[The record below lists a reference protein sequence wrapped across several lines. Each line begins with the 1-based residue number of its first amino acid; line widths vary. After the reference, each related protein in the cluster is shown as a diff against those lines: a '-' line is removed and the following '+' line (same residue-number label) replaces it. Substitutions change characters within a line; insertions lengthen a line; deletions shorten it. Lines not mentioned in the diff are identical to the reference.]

1 MINTIKRLYIQAV
14 YLISTDDPY
23 KIVQAMK
30 ILHELVYEVKPSSK
44 EVIFW
49 QSHASVALADLYLV
63 GVEGKDYLDED
74 DNICAYT
81 IVEADLMKAF
91 SLYRRALIRGCT
103 DGVNA
108 MAEIYMMLGDYKHSA
123 ELYASSVKYGYRN
136 ASDAQR
142 ALDYML
148 SSGKIDVIPEV
159 YCEPDGKPTLEYL
172 ITYRP

>member
-1 MINTIKRLYIQAV
+1 MVNTIKNLYIQAV

-23 KIVQAMK
+23 KIVQAMN

-49 QSHASVALADLYLV
+49 QSHAAVDLADLYLI
-63 GVEGKDYLDED
+63 GVEGKEYLDEND
-74 DNICAYT
+74 KICADT
-81 IVEADLMKAF
+81 FVEADLMKAF
-91 SLYRRALIRGCT
+91 FLYRRALVRGCT

-148 SSGKIDVIPEV
+148 SSGKIDYIPEV
-159 YCEPDGKPTLEYL
+159 YFEPDGKPSLDYI

>member
-1 MINTIKRLYIQAV
+1 MKYAHAAFYFPETYKYAQVFQIHPANIV
-14 YLISTDDPY
+14 SETD
-23 KIVQAMK
+23 V
-30 ILHELVYEVKPSSK
+30 ILCEAQVFKDNSSGHCCP
-44 EVIFW
+44 V
-49 QSHASVALADLYLV
+49 
-63 GVEGKDYLDED
+63 
-74 DNICAYT
+74 
-81 IVEADLMKAF
+81 KAF
-91 SLYRRALIRGCT
+91 SLYRRALVRGCT

-123 ELYASSVKYGYRN
+123 RLYASSVKYGYRN

-159 YCEPDGKPTLEYL
+159 NCEPDGKPTLDYL

>member
-1 MINTIKRLYIQAV
+1 MVNTIKNLYIQAV

-49 QSHASVALADLYLV
+49 QSHAAVDLADLYLI
-63 GVEGKDYLDED
+63 GVEGKEYLDEND
-74 DNICAYT
+74 KICADT
-81 IVEADLMKAF
+81 FVETDLMKAF
-91 SLYRRALIRGCT
+91 SLYRRALVRGCT

-148 SSGKIDVIPEV
+148 SSGKIDYIPEV
-159 YCEPDGKPTLEYL
+159 YFEPDGKPSLDYI

>member
-1 MINTIKRLYIQAV
+1 MVNKIKNLYIQAV

-30 ILHELVYEVKPSSK
+30 ILHELVYEEKPSSK

-74 DNICAYT
+74 DNICAST

-108 MAEIYMMLGDYKHSA
+108 MAEIYMMLGDYRHSA
-123 ELYASSVKYGYRN
+123 QLYASSVKYGYRHS
-136 ASDAQR
+136 SDAQR

-148 SSGKIDVIPEV
+148 SSGKIDFIPEV
-159 YCEPDGKPTLEYL
+159 YFEPDGKPSLDYI

>member
-1 MINTIKRLYIQAV
+1 MVNTIKNLYIQAV

-23 KIVQAMK
+23 KIVEAMK

-49 QSHASVALADLYLV
+49 QSHAAVDLADLYLV
-63 GVEGKDYLDED
+63 GVEGKDYLDEED
-74 DNICAYT
+74 KICADT

-91 SLYRRALIRGCT
+91 SLYRRALVRGCT

-136 ASDAQR
+136 ASDAQG

-159 YCEPDGKPTLEYL
+159 FCEPDGKPTLEYL

>member
-1 MINTIKRLYIQAV
+1 MVNTIKNLYIQAV

-49 QSHASVALADLYLV
+49 QSHAAVDLADLYLV
-63 GVEGKDYLDED
+63 GVVGKDYLDENN
-74 DNICAYT
+74 NICADT
-81 IVEADLMKAF
+81 FVEADLMKAF
-91 SLYRRALIRGCT
+91 SLYKRALVMRCT
-103 DGVNA
+103 DGVSA
-108 MAEIYMMLGDYKHSA
+108 MAEIYMMLGDYMHSA

-148 SSGKIDVIPEV
+148 SSSKIDVIPEV
-159 YCEPDGKPTLEYL
+159 YCQPDGKPTLDYI

>member
-1 MINTIKRLYIQAV
+1 MVNKIKNLYIQAV

-49 QSHASVALADLYLV
+49 QSHAAVDLADLYLV

-74 DNICAYT
+74 NNICADT
-81 IVEADLMKAF
+81 FVEADLMKAF
-91 SLYRRALIRGCT
+91 SLYRRALVRGCT
-103 DGVNA
+103 DGVSA
-108 MAEIYMMLGDYKHSA
+108 MAEIYMMLGDYRHSA
-123 ELYASSVKYGYRN
+123 QLYASSVKYGYRHS
-136 ASDAQR
+136 SDAQR

-148 SSGKIDVIPEV
+148 SSGKIDYIPEV
-159 YCEPDGKPTLEYL
+159 YFEPDGKPSLDY
-172 ITYRP
+172 IVTYRP